1 MKAIRIV
8 FLLSMLFG
16 ASAAWSAIQDQGD
29 YLLDTETGFKWI
41 KPTLTRGVS
50 TDQGRDGMTPSGE
63 FASCRYP
70 HDEEVSDLFVKLGLP
85 GGLIGVAIAPE
96 DSEAFEAAINLLG
109 DTHDARLDERA
120 DSLDA
125 APDGAGY
132 TRAGYLN
139 GYAYGIFVSYSDI
152 GPYHVFLRDGEY
164 VDRVTGAP
172 VSDQHDESY
181 AKRSQSSWQP
191 AGSSTGLMMICENWP
206 TLPIQAEILDF
217 ENLSADQTAPFTQKG
232 YRVTGDATA
241 LDQGSNIIVATT
253 ACTDCDP
260 DADFSTSQTITRAD
274 GGPFAFLDLDMIDL
288 DQNYYPQGN
297 CDSPGARDLGYDPNL
312 CRVQGVTTWGETV
325 YFEYYPDAYEDE
337 HAYGMGPWLSL
348 QSLTIPLYEVAS
360 TNDPQQLAIDNV
372 KVKDAVIVEVDYD
385 PWSTADIIDPTN
397 NAFNAFVMVEIST
410 TPSFDAA
417 TVNADSLRL
426 GPARAK
432 VSAAPLT
439 ADYDNDGD
447 TDYIFGFRTQD
458 TGIRCID
465 RRMILEGQTNDG
477 TPFAASMELN
487 ISDNCFETVTMDVEP
502 YDANNRLYPDDNYVV
517 LVQLHHSWIEDG
529 DPVDFDA
536 NRSAGW
542 VRFGSDRAKNVLSP
556 LLRVYPPGE
565 DWENIYGFDMQD
577 SGIACGD
584 TEVELVG
591 LHNPISSYADDEPF
605 PSGKPAFKATAT
617 IQTEDC
623 DTGGCHP

>member
-1 MKAIRIV
+1 MKTSRVV
-8 FLLSMLFG
+8 FLVSMLLG
-16 ASAAWSAIQDQGD
+16 ASAAWSAIEDQGD

-41 KPTLTRGVS
+41 KPVLTRGVS
-50 TDQGRDGMTPSGE
+50 TDQGRDGMTPFGE

-70 HDEEVSDLFVKLGLP
+70 HDQEVSDLLVKLGLP
-85 GGLIGVAIAPE
+85 GGFLGVAIAPE
-96 DSEAFEAAINLLG
+96 DSEVLEAAINLLG
-109 DTHDARLDERA
+109 DTQDARLDERA

-125 APDGAGY
+125 APDGAGF

-139 GYAYGIFVSYSDI
+139 GYEYGIFVSYSDI

-172 VSDQHDESY
+172 VLDQEDEFY
-181 AKRSQSSWQP
+181 AKRGQASWQP
-191 AGSSTGLMMICENWP
+191 ASTSTGIMMICENWP
-206 TLPIQAEILDF
+206 TLPIQPKVLDF
-217 ENLSADQTAPFTQKG
+217 ENLSASQAAPFTQKG

-241 LDQGSNIIVATT
+241 LDQGGNIIVATT
-253 ACTDCDP
+253 LCTDCDP
-260 DADFSTSQTITRAD
+260 AEDFSTSQTITRAD
-274 GGPFAFLDLDMIDL
+274 GGPFAMLDLDLIDL
-288 DQNYYPQGN
+288 DGDFSPEGN
-297 CDSPGARDLGYDPNL
+297 CQMPGARDLGYDPNL
-312 CRVQGVTTWGETV
+312 CKVQGVTTWGEAV
-325 YFEYYPDAYEDE
+325 YFEYYPDADEDQY
-337 HAYGMGPWLSL
+337 AYGMGPWLSL
-348 QSLTIPLYEVAS
+348 QSLTIPLYQVAGQ
-360 TNDPQQLAIDNV
+360 TDDPQQLAIDNV
-372 KVKDAVIVEVDYD
+372 RVKDAITVEVDYD
-385 PWSTADIIDPTN
+385 PWSTADIIDPTI
-397 NAFNAFVMVEIST
+397 NAFVSVEINS

-426 GPARAK
+426 GPGRAQ
-432 VSAAPLT
+432 VAAAPLT

-458 TGIRCID
+458 TGVRCID

-502 YDANNRLYPDDNYVV
+502 YDANNRLYPGDDYVV
-517 LVQLHHSWIEDG
+517 LVQLHHSSVADG

-536 NRSAGW
+536 NRSASS
-542 VRFGSDRAKNVLSP
+542 VRFGSNRAKNVLSP
-556 LLRVYPPGE
+556 LLRVYPPGV
-565 DWENIYGFDMQD
+565 DWEDIYGFDIQD
-577 SGIACGD
+577 TGIACGD

-591 LHNPISSYADDEPF
+591 LHNPISFYADDEPF